1 MNTPADYV
9 GRHRMVE
16 NDDIL
21 DVLMDGQDEYTAI
34 DGCDVEPDGEC
45 EHGYPSWP
53 MVLGLI

>member
-1 MNTPADYV
+1 MTTPNEYV
-9 GRHRMVE
+9 GVHRADE
-16 NDDIL
+16 TDLLEI
-21 DVLMDGQDEYTAI
+21 LMDSQDEYTAI